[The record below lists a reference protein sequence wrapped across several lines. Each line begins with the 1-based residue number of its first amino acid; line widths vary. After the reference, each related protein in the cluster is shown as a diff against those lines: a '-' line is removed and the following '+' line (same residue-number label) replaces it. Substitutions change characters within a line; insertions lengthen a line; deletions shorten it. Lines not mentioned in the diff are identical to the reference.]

1 MPTSTLSNSIPYT
14 KQCSSPVS
22 LLCGG
27 DTSAFLFGQLKLS
40 LGSLEPP
47 GRNLGFEELIELLE
61 SPSFGL
67 VGMSA
72 AFRVG

>member
-1 MPTSTLSNSIPYT
+1 MPTSTLSNSFSYI
-14 KQCSSPVS
+14 KQRSSVIS

-40 LGSLEPP
+40 LSSFEPP

-67 VGMSA
+67 VGLSA